1 MDDKEKRYILCA
13 DLGGTQIRAA
23 LCTAEDGIIRRT
35 ATPTM
40 AHEGPEKVIAR
51 LADQM
56 RRAAEAVPGDEILAA
71 GIAAPGPLDPW
82 KGIVRGAPNLPGWRN
97 VPLADAVSRELG
109 IPTFIGNDANLAAL
123 GEHVFGVGRGVDDMI
138 YITVSTGIGGGIISG
153 GRLLLGS
160 RGLAAEVGHQTLEAH
175 GVRCNCG
182 NIGCMEA
189 YASGTAIA
197 RRAKELVSSGRSSSL
212 AGLASITARDV
223 AEAARDGDS
232 LAGEV
237 MREAGFYLGVGIVNL
252 LHLFN
257 PSRIILGGS
266 VTKSWDLFADT
277 MWKTIRS
284 RAQAPYLEGLDIVRA
299 ALGDDAGLMGAMAL
313 VLEKESHGGIG
324 PCK

>member
-1 MDDKEKRYILCA
+1 MDDTKKRYILCA
-13 DLGGTQIRAA
+13 DLGGTRIRAA
-23 LCTAEDGIIRRT
+23 LCTAEEGIICRT
-35 ATPTM
+35 STPTM
-40 AHEGPEKVIAR
+40 AKEGPEKVIER
-51 LADQM
+51 LAGQM
-56 RRAAEAVPGDEILAA
+56 RRAAESVPPEEILAA

-82 KGIVRGAPNLPGWRN
+82 KGVVRGAPNLPGWQN
-97 VPLADAVSRELG
+97 VPLAETISKKLG
-109 IPTFIGNDANLAAL
+109 LPTFLGNDANLAAL
-123 GEHVFGVGRGVDDMI
+123 GEHAFGAGRGVDDMI

-189 YASGTAIA
+189 YASGTAIS
-197 RRAKELVSSGRSSSL
+197 RRAREAVE
-212 AGLASITARDV
+212 AGLETALAELETITARDV
-223 AEAARDGDS
+223 ADAARSGDRV
-232 LAGEV
+232 AREI
-237 MREAGFYLGVGIVNL
+237 MNEAGFYLGVGIVNL

-277 MWKTIRS
+277 MWDAIRS
-284 RAQAPYLEGLDIVRA
+284 RAQAPYLEGLEIVRA

-313 VLEKESHGGIG
+313 VLERKSHGGTE
-324 PCK
+324 PCR

>member
-1 MDDKEKRYILCA
+1 MDDREKQYILCA
-13 DLGGTQIRAA
+13 DLGGTQIRVA
-23 LCTAEDGIIRRT
+23 LCSAEDGIVRRT
-35 ATPTM
+35 VVPTM
-40 AHEGPEKVIAR
+40 ADKGPRSVISR
-51 LADQM
+51 LAAQM
-56 RRAAEAVPGDEILAA
+56 RHVTGDTPLAEIAAA

-82 KGIVRGAPNLPGWRN
+82 KGIVREAPNLPGWRN
-97 VPLADAVSRELG
+97 VPLADEIGRMLG
-109 IPTFIGNDANLAAL
+109 VPAFLGNDANLAAL
-123 GEHVFGVGRGVDDMI
+123 GEHAFGAGKGVDDMI

-182 NIGCMEA
+182 NIGCVEA

-197 RRAKELVSSGRSSSL
+197 RRAREMVGTGRETPL
-212 AGLASITARDV
+212 ARLDTITGRDV
-223 AEAARDGDS
+223 AEAARNGD
-232 LAGEV
+232 AVAMEV
-237 MREAGFYLGVGIVNL
+237 MQEAGFYLGVGIVNL

-277 MWKTIRS
+277 MWETIRS

-299 ALGDDAGLMGAMAL
+299 SLGDDAGLMGAMAL
-313 VLEKESHGGIG
+313 VLDRGVHGGME
-324 PCK
+324 